1 MSEESNCENSPAG
14 PSSTP
19 GVAST
24 AIEPRAGV
32 SSYMK
37 QLLAEKQ
44 KLEEKAGPELQL
56 THRLLANG
64 KFRLCVT
71 WRGNVQV
78 NWEGEGV
85 TYRIN

>member
-14 PSSTP
+14 PSTTP

-24 AIEPRAGV
+24 TIEPRAGI

-37 QLLAEKQ
+37 QLLTEKQ
-44 KLEEKAGPELQL
+44 KLEEKADSELQL
-56 THRLLANG
+56 TYRLLANG
-64 KFRLCVT
+64 KFRPCIT

-78 NWEGEGV
+78 NWEGRRG
-85 TYRIN
+85 R